1 MELLLKADMQTY
13 TPFAAATPDAFF
25 NPTRQQLV
33 DSIGGLISDEA
44 LTAIL
49 AFTRDDVTDEAT
61 ALYKFWLAYVL
72 PYSVLSVFVEMSA
85 THGYTFSTNGIIQFA
100 DRDNTSAGVDEK
112 SRGMFIRQYTTQR
125 ERYKTLMQRAFN
137 DVSGVFD
144 STTYTINTEKYNT
157 VKPAPVFTAIGRVN
171 TERDLSS
178 KFRL

>member
-1 MELLLKADMQTY
+1 MELLLKTDMQGW
-13 TPFAAATPDAFF
+13 TPYAAGTPDTFF
-25 NPTRQQLV
+25 NPSKTHVV
-33 DSIGGLISDEA
+33 DSIGGVISDEA
-44 LTAIL
+44 LTDIL
-49 AFTRDDVTDEAT
+49 AFTRGDGTDAAT
-61 ALYKFWLAYVL
+61 ALYQFWETSVL
-72 PYSVLSVFVEMSA
+72 PYAVLTVFVEMLA

-137 DVSGVFD
+137 DVKGVFD
-144 STTYTINTEKYNT
+144 STTYIINTEKYNT